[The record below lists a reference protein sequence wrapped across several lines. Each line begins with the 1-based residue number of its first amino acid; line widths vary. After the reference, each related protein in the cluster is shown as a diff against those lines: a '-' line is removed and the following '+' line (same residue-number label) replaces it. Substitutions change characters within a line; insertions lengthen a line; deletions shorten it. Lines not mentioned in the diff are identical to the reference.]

1 MTCLKRL
8 LPARYLALFLALALP
23 VAPALAAVGFQLAR
37 VADPEGGAFDLAIWY
52 PTGAQGSPQRLGPY
66 VQLVAPD
73 APLRGT
79 GLPLVLISHGS
90 GGSLANHHDTA
101 TTLAEAGFVVAALN
115 HAGDST
121 DDPSLSGTARGLIL
135 RPHQYHLALDWLLG
149 AWAEHA
155 RVDTGRIG
163 GFGFSA
169 GGFTVLVAAGGV
181 PDLRR
186 IALHCTVQ
194 PADPSCRMGRP
205 GDRLPPGP
213 IAWAQDGRLRALVLA
228 APALG
233 YAFVPQGLASLDM
246 PVQLWRGRF
255 DEVLLHPW
263 HAEQVRYALPNPPLH
278 AEVNNAGHYAFLAP
292 CPAPMLAAIPEIC
305 IDPPGFDRA
314 VMHREF
320 NAVVLRFFQDKLR

>member
-1 MTCLKRL
+1 MTRPKRFVLAML
-8 LPARYLALFLALALP
+8 LAVSVLG
-23 VAPALAAVGFQLAR
+23 VAAAGTAVAAVGFQLAV
-37 VADPEGGAFDLAIWY
+37 VADPEGGPFELAIWY
-52 PTGAQGSPQRLGPY
+52 PTDAPPAPQRLGPY
-66 VQLVAPD
+66 VQQVAPD
-73 APLRGT
+73 APIRGA

-90 GGSLANHHDTA
+90 GGSLSNHYDTA
-101 TTLAEAGFVVAALN
+101 LALAEAGFVVGALN
-115 HAGDST
+115 HPGDST

-149 AWAEHA
+149 AWAEHGRIDA
-155 RVDTGRIG
+155 GRIG
-163 GFGFSA
+163 GFGFAA

-181 PDLRR
+181 PELRR

-194 PADPSCRMGRP
+194 PADPSCRQGRP
-205 GDRLPPGP
+205 GDRLPQGP
-213 IAWAQDGRLRALVLA
+213 IAWEHDGRLRALVLA

-233 YAFVPQGLASLDM
+233 YTFVPQGLATLDM

-292 CPAPMLAAIPEIC
+292 CPLPMLAAVPEIC

-320 NAVVLRFFQDKLR
+320 NAVVTRFFQDKLK